1 MRKKVIYKEDAAV
14 EDLIEALAIKK
25 GSHFTP
31 EQCSALHYGL
41 SLGAEVERYADPV
54 YDGGQLR
61 ELFEAQAAGID
72 TRLMEDPTYSFG
84 QMHEIAIGLKDGVD
98 ASVYANPSYTREHM
112 SWMRRAISRG
122 IDIKNYPD
130 FFKSVYAATR
140 QYNALCNGQPESG
153 QHRYKVKAC
162 RVVET
167 EYEIVVECSDPQKLQ
182 AALEAV
188 NAMTLEGVQAVKNKL
203 YERKVQIKESRFS
216 DPVRKSAHIE
226 LFMEETTE

>member
-1 MRKKVIYKEDAAV
+1 MRKKIIYKEDAAV
-14 EDLIEALAIKK
+14 EDLIEALALEK
-25 GSHFTP
+25 GIHFTP
-31 EQCSALHYGL
+31 EQCGALHYGL
-41 SLGAEVERYADPV
+41 SLGAEVERCADPV

-72 TRLMEDPTYSFG
+72 TQLMEDPAYSFG

-98 ASVYANPSYTREHM
+98 AAVYADPSYTREHM
-112 SWMRRAISRG
+112 SWLRRAMSRG
-122 IDIKNYPD
+122 IDIERYPD

-140 QYNALCNGQPESG
+140 QYNALCNGLSETG
-153 QHRYKVKAC
+153 RRRFRVKAR

-167 EYEIVVECSDPQKLQ
+167 EYEIVVACSDPEKLQ
-182 AALEAV
+182 KALEAV

-216 DPVRKSAHIE
+216 DPVRKSARIE

>member
-25 GSHFTP
+25 DSHFTP

-61 ELFEAQAAGID
+61 ELFEAQSAGID

-130 FFKSVYAATR
+130 FFKSVYAAPASTTPSAMGSPR
-140 QYNALCNGQPESG
+140 
-153 QHRYKVKAC
+153 
-162 RVVET
+162 
-167 EYEIVVECSDPQKLQ
+167 
-182 AALEAV
+182 AV
-188 NAMTLEGVQAVKNKL
+188 STATG
-203 YERKVQIKESRFS
+203 
-216 DPVRKSAHIE
+216 
-226 LFMEETTE
+226 